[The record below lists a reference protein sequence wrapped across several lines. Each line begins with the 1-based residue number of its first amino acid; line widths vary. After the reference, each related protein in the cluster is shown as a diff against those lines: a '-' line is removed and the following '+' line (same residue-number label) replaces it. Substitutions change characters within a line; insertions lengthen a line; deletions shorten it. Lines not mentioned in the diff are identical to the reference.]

1 MMSSLERY
9 NQWNEVKKR
18 INNLEKNINIKN
30 GNIYLVSVGQ
40 NIGNENYGKGEIF
53 LRPVVV
59 LKKLGHNYFV
69 GIPLTSKEK
78 NGSYFFKF
86 KYKDKYSYA
95 MFNQIRTFNS
105 KRILKYHGKIK
116 ENDFV
121 DLKENFRIFL
131 CN

>member
-1 MMSSLERY
+1 MSSIEKY
-9 NQWNEVKKR
+9 NQWNEVKKK
-18 INNLEKNINIKN
+18 INDLEKNINIKN
-30 GNIYLVSVGQ
+30 SNIYLVSVGQ

-86 KYKDKYSYA
+86 KYKETYSYA

-116 ENDFV
+116 QNDFAN
-121 DLKENFRIFL
+121 LKESFRKFL
-131 CN
+131 CD